1 MTEYFQTTRLGAAVD
16 AIAPDGSDV
25 RILARVAAGSMAH
38 FSLGPRAV
46 SVAVRHRT
54 ISEIWYVL
62 GGMGQMWREQGRR
75 VEIVD
80 LIEGT
85 VLTIPVGT
93 SFQFRST
100 SDVPFTAVGVTMP
113 PWPGDGETEFVAGAW
128 EPTVTAG
135 PA

>member
-1 MTEYFQTTRLGAAVD
+1 MTENFETTRLGASVD

-25 RILARVAAGSMAH
+25 RILARVAGGSMAH

-62 GGMGQMWREQGRR
+62 GGLGQMWRSQDGRAE
-75 VEIVD
+75 VVD
-80 LIEGT
+80 LVTGT

-100 SDVPFTAVGVTMP
+100 SDAPFTGIGVTMP
-113 PWPGDGETEFVAGAW
+113 PWPGADEAVIVDGPW
-128 EPTVTAG
+128 EPG
-135 PA
+135 SR